1 MSSFLWPNDDGWPYP
16 DQSGRELADLD
27 YELDEDSLL
36 LKAPPPHLFDSLD
49 PIERHVIASRFGLN
63 GTPVRTMKQLHADL
77 GMPRADLR
85 NALGSGLGKLRA
97 KLGD

>member
-1 MSSFLWPNDDGWPYP
+1 MSSFLWPNEDGWPYP
-16 DQSGRELADLD
+16 DPGKELVDLD

-36 LKAPPPHLFDSLD
+36 LKAPHVFDSLD

-63 GTPVRTMKQLHADL
+63 GTPVRTMKQLHSDL

-85 NALGSGLGKLRA
+85 DALGSGLGKLRA